1 LIHSLTVTLSRITL
15 SKHGKIGPKR
25 TQRRVGSFRAV
36 DRFGHAHHIEIFSVM
51 TAGQTEVEQSLVTD
65 EGETVDRI
73 SKGLYRIAHGGIDL
87 VSNDRAA
94 P

>member
-1 LIHSLTVTLSRITL
+1 MTV
-15 SKHGKIGPKR
+15 
-25 TQRRVGSFRAV
+25 
-36 DRFGHAHHIEIFSVM
+36 
-51 TAGQTEVEQSLVTD
+51 GQTEVEQSLVTD